1 MHGRVKSVEREKE
14 QQKTDAE
21 RQEELSK
28 VRMYHEVA
36 GKVLDMKRQQLYE
49 PSVLPLT
56 SHLLLLNPEF
66 HVVWSYR
73 RQTIDALAQK
83 AENTEAEMLEMA
95 KTELKLT
102 LDALHRNPKSY
113 SAWFQ
118 RKWIIDRGLGDL
130 KLEIGLCDKLLNL
143 DERNFHCWNYRRH
156 VCKLAGVSEAEQLA
170 FTTQKIEQNF
180 SNYSALHQRSITL
193 PEPLTADVLFDEI
206 ELVQQAVFTEP
217 DDQSAWFYYRW
228 LLASMVELVESS
240 AEDAAGFLKS
250 QVQWLEELLEMETEA
265 KWVVVTLADLHCRLG
280 AITDVSGWEG
290 AKKQSVELYDRAIAL
305 DPDHRRY
312 YEDMK
317 KKNA

>member
-14 QQKTDAE
+14 QHKTDAQ

-73 RQTIDALAQK
+73 RQAIDALAQK
-83 AENTEAEMLEMA
+83 AENPEAEMLTMA

-102 LDALHRNPKSY
+102 LDALQRNPKSY

-118 RKWIIDRGLGDL
+118 RQWIIDRGLGDL
-130 KLEIGLCDKLLNL
+130 KMEIGLCDKLLNL

-156 VCKLAGVSEAEQLA
+156 VCKLAGVSKAEQLA

-180 SNYSALHQRSITL
+180 SNYSALHHRSITL
-193 PEPLTADVLFDEI
+193 PEPLSADVLFDEI
-206 ELVQQAVFTEP
+206 GLVQQAVFTEP

-228 LLASMVELVESS
+228 LLTSMVELVESS
-240 AEDAAGFLKS
+240 AEDASGFLKS
-250 QVQWLEELLEMETEA
+250 QVQWLNELLEMESEA
-265 KWVVVTLADLHCRLG
+265 KWVVVTLADLQFRLSV
-280 AITDVSGWEG
+280 ITDVSGWEE
-290 AKKQSVELYDRAIAL
+290 AKKRSVGLYDRAIAL
-305 DPDHRRY
+305 DPDHRHY

-317 KKNA
+317 KKHV

>member
-1 MHGRVKSVEREKE
+1 MMLLLKYNLRASTKLLILTKTALRYKIAMHGRVKSVEREKE

-49 PSVLPLT
+49 PSPPT
-56 SHLLLLNPEF
+56 AAQPEF

-102 LDALHRNPKSY
+102 LTSGTFTAGTTVDMCANWLACPKRSNWPSRRRKSSRIFQLLGSTPTQYY
-113 SAWFQ
+113 SA
-118 RKWIIDRGLGDL
+118 RATDGG
-130 KLEIGLCDKLLNL
+130 C
-143 DERNFHCWNYRRH
+143 
-156 VCKLAGVSEAEQLA
+156 A
-170 FTTQKIEQNF
+170 
-180 SNYSALHQRSITL
+180 
-193 PEPLTADVLFDEI
+193 
-206 ELVQQAVFTEP
+206 QAVFTEP

-280 AITDVSGWEG
+280 AITDVSEWEG
-290 AKKQSVELYDRAIAL
+290 AKKQLYDRAIAL